1 MEAATNQLFEEYRG
15 MNIPVSSL
23 CIVLKYHTFMAG
35 IRIIYYTR
43 HMYRLVGESNT
54 PLVLD
59 YDVPDYL
66 T

>member
-23 CIVLKYHTFMAG
+23 CIVLTFMAG
-35 IRIIYYTR
+35 IHIIYYTR